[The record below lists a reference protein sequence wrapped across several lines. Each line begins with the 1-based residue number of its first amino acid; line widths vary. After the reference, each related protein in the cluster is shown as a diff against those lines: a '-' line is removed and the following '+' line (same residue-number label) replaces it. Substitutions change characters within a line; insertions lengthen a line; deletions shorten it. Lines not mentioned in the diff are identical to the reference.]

1 MERNCQPET
10 PVVVPMPRRKCLRT
24 AKINARAWLWP
35 STWAPTDQIGVGPGR
50 LPATSLSSAFS
61 RPDRRQVFPP
71 VPSFLAEKK
80 LATRVNLAVG
90 SGAARVRRRR
100 EVWLPWWWCARRGT
114 RDREGVAAPRTVARC
129 GMCTCMYYYS
139 LGDVPKTAARPASGS
154 APNSGSWLA
163 QLPAASPVS
172 RRVRGWVR
180 LRLTR
185 TDSMCRPCREHRIRP
200 GPIDARLCTCRGA
213 GFN

>member
-1 MERNCQPET
+1 MERNCQPEAR
-10 PVVVPMPRRKCLRT
+10 VVVPMPRRKSLAMAIHMGSNRPDWRRAGASAGHVALVRVLT
-24 AKINARAWLWP
+24 A
-35 STWAPTDQIGVGPGR
+35 GPE
-50 LPATSLSSAFS
+50 TSVPS
-61 RPDRRQVFPP
+61 RPVLFGR
-71 VPSFLAEKK
+71 KK
-80 LATRVNLAVG
+80 AATRVNLAVG

-172 RRVRGWVR
+172 RRVRG
-180 LRLTR
+180 
-185 TDSMCRPCREHRIRP
+185 
-200 GPIDARLCTCRGA
+200 
-213 GFN
+213 